1 MKANIPRSFNSLSPS
16 DKRRIEQLK
25 TEEINRSAMIMLDI
39 FLKMSCK
46 VLHEV
51 FGYGEKRLTY
61 YLGTYRRIFARQV
74 KMVKAGTQI
83 EELDRE
89 MRKIFRRDGYPDE
102 FFKMIFADWTVN
114 TTIKG
119 DTSND

>member
-1 MKANIPRSFNSLSPS
+1 MNANIPRSYKRLPPSEQKKIADQFNK
-16 DKRRIEQLK
+16 D
-25 TEEINRSAMIMLDI
+25 TMIMLDI

-46 VLHEV
+46 ALHDV
-51 FGYGEKRLTY
+51 HGLGEKRLTD

-74 KMVKAGTQI
+74 KLVKAGTQI

-102 FFKMIFADWTVN
+102 FFKMMFADWTAN
-114 TTIKG
+114 TNQEG
-119 DTSND
+119 SNG